1 VAAPTGLWSRIV
13 MPVRKRSPKN
23 VISDLVVALHAKPSR
38 CANYSWQVAAP
49 PTLPSCRGTLR
60 VGLKAPQRYCGMR
73 ASIFEKGQGLRLSR
87 DGLVSSTWSR
97 SIGIAAAVGVAY
109 FLAAEL
115 SNSFLITP
123 ETVIFWP
130 AAGISSGL
138 LISLWSIARWPVLA
152 GVMIATAAA
161 NLLRHFGVATTAVW
175 VLGNTAE
182 PLIIAGLTQY
192 LFGANFKI
200 DRLYCVLGLFATA
213 VAGTAVASTWW
224 TFVYYWLFASL
235 NEPAATW
242 LHWIV
247 SDFAGIVSVAP
258 LVIGIVAALRRPPAW
273 RETIESLAALAVL
286 GAMSGVIVSLPLGL
300 WETVVPAA
308 LVFPILLWLAA
319 RWRPVFSAAGAFI
332 VSMSVALTAIYGL
345 GHFSDSGLSIGARVL
360 QTQAIILVV
369 AFGTTVLAALFAERR
384 ESEARLASA
393 NTMLE
398 HERERLAHSNLM
410 LQRERDNKLM
420 SLQAVMASISHEIK
434 QPLSAIAI
442 NGGAAQDFLKSAP
455 PDLAEAQSALD
466 DVIGDSHRTGQ
477 ILDNLHQ
484 LFGREE
490 QENEPI
496 DMNDLARSSLQL
508 LRREVADHG
517 VAPALDLAAEL
528 PLVMGQKTQLQ
539 EVLLN
544 LFHNAFEAM
553 VAVKTDRR
561 TLKVRTALAA
571 GKTIIIEIEDSGSG
585 INPERLESIFEAFVT
600 TKSRGMGLGLAISSA
615 IVVRH
620 GGQLLASS
628 DGKSGALFKVVLPVA
643 SARMDNVTP

>member
-1 VAAPTGLWSRIV
+1 
-13 MPVRKRSPKN
+13 
-23 VISDLVVALHAKPSR
+23 
-38 CANYSWQVAAP
+38 
-49 PTLPSCRGTLR
+49 
-60 VGLKAPQRYCGMR
+60 MR
-73 ASIFEKGQGLRLSR
+73 TSIFEKDQRLRLR
-87 DGLVSSTWSR
+87 HDGLAWLR
-97 SIGIAAAVGVAY
+97 SIGIAAAVGVTY

-152 GVMIATAAA
+152 GVIVATAAA

-182 PLIIAGLTQY
+182 PLIIAGLMQHY
-192 LFGANFKI
+192 FGAHFKI
-200 DRLYCVLGLFATA
+200 DRFYCVLGLFAA
-213 VAGTAVASTWW
+213 AIVGTAVASTWW
-224 TFVYYWLFASL
+224 TFAYYWLFASL
-235 NEPAATW
+235 NEPIATW
-242 LHWIV
+242 LHWII

-258 LVIGIVAALRRPPAW
+258 LVIGIATVLRRPPAW
-273 RETIESLAALAVL
+273 REAIESMAALVVLAA
-286 GAMSGVIVSLPLGL
+286 MCGVIISLPRGL

-319 RWRPVFSAAGAFI
+319 RWQPVFSAAGVFI

-360 QTQAIILVV
+360 QTEAVILVV
-369 AFGTTVLAALFAERR
+369 AFGTAVLAALFAERR

-398 HERERLAHSNLM
+398 NEQERLAHSNLL

-420 SLQAVMASISHEIK
+420 SLHAVMASISHEIK
-434 QPLSAIAI
+434 QPLSAIAL
-442 NGGAAQDFLKSAP
+442 NGAAAQDFLKSAP
-455 PDLAEAQSALD
+455 PDLAEVQSALD
-466 DVIGDSHRTGQ
+466 DVINDSYRTGQ

-484 LFGREE
+484 LFGREKH
-490 QENEPI
+490 ENEPI
-496 DMNDLARSSLQL
+496 DINDLALSSLQI
-508 LRREVADHG
+508 LRKDLTDHG
-517 VAPALDLAAEL
+517 VAPALNLAAEL

-544 LFHNAFEAM
+544 LFYNAIEAM
-553 VAVKTDRR
+553 AVIEPDRR
-561 TLKVRTALAA
+561 AMKVRTALAA
-571 GKTIIIEIEDSGSG
+571 GKTIVIEIEDSGLG
-585 INPERLESIFEAFVT
+585 IDPERLESIFGAFVT
-600 TKSRGMGLGLAISSA
+600 TKSHGMGLGLAICTA
-615 IVVRH
+615 IVERH

-628 DGKSGALFKVVLPVA
+628 DGKNGAQFKVVLPVA
-643 SARMDNVTP
+643 SARMDDTPE

>member
-1 VAAPTGLWSRIV
+1 MSEAPSE
-13 MPVRKRSPKN
+13 
-23 VISDLVVALHAKPSR
+23 
-38 CANYSWQVAAP
+38 
-49 PTLPSCRGTLR
+49 TLR
-60 VGLKAPQRYCGMR
+60 HAREHFG
-73 ASIFEKGQGLRLSR
+73 KGRRLQLGR
-87 DGLVSSTWSR
+87 DGLAAWLR
-97 SIGIAAAVGVAY
+97 SIGIAAVVGVAY
-109 FLAAEL
+109 FLAAQL

-138 LISLWSIARWPVLA
+138 LIALWSIARWPVLT
-152 GVMIATAAA
+152 GVMLATAAA

-182 PLIIAGLTQY
+182 PLIIAALIQY
-192 LFGANFKI
+192 YFGAHFKI
-200 DRLYCVLGLFATA
+200 DRLYCVLGLFAAA

-235 NEPAATW
+235 NEPTATW

-258 LVIGIVAALRRPPAW
+258 LVIGIATVLQRPPAW
-273 RETIESLAALAVL
+273 REAIESMAALVVL
-286 GAMSGVIVSLPLGL
+286 GAMCGVIISLPLGL

-319 RWRPVFSAAGAFI
+319 RWQPVFSAAGVFI

-345 GHFSDSGLSIGARVL
+345 GHFSDSGLSIGSRVL
-360 QTQAIILVV
+360 QTEAVILVV
-369 AFGTTVLAALFAERR
+369 AFGTAVLAALFAERR

-398 HERERLAHSNLM
+398 NERERLVHSNLM

-420 SLQAVMASISHEIK
+420 SLHAVMASISHEIK
-434 QPLSAIAI
+434 QPLSAIAL
-442 NGGAAQDFLKSAP
+442 NGAAAQDFLKSAP
-455 PDLAEAQSALD
+455 PDLAEVQSALD
-466 DVIGDSHRTGQ
+466 DVINDSYRTGQ
-477 ILDNLHQ
+477 ILDNFHQ
-484 LFGREE
+484 LFGREK

-496 DMNDLARSSLQL
+496 DINDLALSSLQI
-508 LRREVADHG
+508 LRRDLADHG
-517 VAPALDLAAEL
+517 VAPALYLAAEL

-544 LFHNAFEAM
+544 LFYNAIEAM
-553 VAVKTDRR
+553 AANNPDRR
-561 TLKVRTALAA
+561 AMKVRTALAA
-571 GKTIIIEIEDSGSG
+571 GKAIVIEIEDSGLG
-585 INPERLESIFEAFVT
+585 IDPERLESIFDAFVT
-600 TKSRGMGLGLAISSA
+600 TKSHGMGLGLAICSA
-615 IVVRH
+615 IVERH

-628 DGKSGALFKVVLPVA
+628 DGKSGALFKVMLPVA
-643 SARMDNVTP
+643 SVRMDGSPPEACEIPTASRG

>member
-1 VAAPTGLWSRIV
+1 MTEAPSEILRHAREHF
-13 MPVRKRSPKN
+13 RKGR
-23 VISDLVVALHAKPSR
+23 R
-38 CANYSWQVAAP
+38 
-49 PTLPSCRGTLR
+49 
-60 VGLKAPQRYCGMR
+60 
-73 ASIFEKGQGLRLSR
+73 LRLGR
-87 DGLVSSTWSR
+87 DGLAARIWLR

-109 FLAAEL
+109 FLAAQL

-138 LISLWSIARWPVLA
+138 LIALWSIARWPVLT
-152 GVMIATAAA
+152 GVMLATAAA

-182 PLIIAGLTQY
+182 PLIIAALIQY
-192 LFGANFKI
+192 YFGAHFKI
-200 DRLYCVLGLFATA
+200 DRLYCVLGLFAAA

-235 NEPAATW
+235 NEPTATW

-258 LVIGIVAALRRPPAW
+258 LVIGIATVLRRPPAW
-273 RETIESLAALAVL
+273 REAIESMAALVVL
-286 GAMSGVIVSLPLGL
+286 GAMCGVIISLPLGL

-319 RWRPVFSAAGAFI
+319 RWQPVFSAAGVFI

-360 QTQAIILVV
+360 QTEAVILVV
-369 AFGTTVLAALFAERR
+369 AFGTAVLAALFAERR

-398 HERERLAHSNLM
+398 SERERLAHSNLM

-420 SLQAVMASISHEIK
+420 SLHAVMASISHEIK
-434 QPLSAIAI
+434 QPLSAIAL
-442 NGGAAQDFLKSAP
+442 NGAAAQDFLKSAP
-455 PDLAEAQSALD
+455 PDLAEVQSALD
-466 DVIGDSHRTGQ
+466 DVINDSYRTGQ

-484 LFGREE
+484 LFGREKH
-490 QENEPI
+490 ENEPI
-496 DMNDLARSSLQL
+496 DINDLALSSLQI
-508 LRREVADHG
+508 LRRELTDHG
-517 VAPALDLAAEL
+517 VAPALNLAAEL

-544 LFHNAFEAM
+544 LIYNAIEAM
-553 VAVKTDRR
+553 AAIKPDRR
-561 TLKVRTALAA
+561 AMKVRTALAA
-571 GKTIIIEIEDSGSG
+571 SKTIVIEIEDSGLG
-585 INPERLESIFEAFVT
+585 INPERLESIFGAFVT
-600 TKSRGMGLGLAISSA
+600 TKSHGMGLGLAICTA
-615 IVVRH
+615 IVERH
-620 GGQLLASS
+620 GGQLIASS
-628 DGKSGALFKVVLPVA
+628 DGKNGAQFKVVLPVA
-643 SARMDNVTP
+643 SARMDNIPE